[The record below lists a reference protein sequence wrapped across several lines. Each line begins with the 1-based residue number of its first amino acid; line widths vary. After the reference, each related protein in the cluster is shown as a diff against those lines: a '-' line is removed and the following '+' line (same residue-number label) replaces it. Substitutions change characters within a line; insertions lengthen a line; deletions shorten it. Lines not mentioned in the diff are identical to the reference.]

1 MQYTPGAC
9 LSEMRYASQ
18 ALVRF
23 CVMRLWQHWSRTNM
37 GLALGMVGGVWE
49 QGGGVGGGMSGY
61 EEVAAETERERET
74 EIEIMQPKM
83 LVALHMYV

>member
-1 MQYTPGAC
+1 
-9 LSEMRYASQ
+9 
-18 ALVRF
+18 
-23 CVMRLWQHWSRTNM
+23 M

-83 LVALHMYV
+83 LVALPMYV

>member
-1 MQYTPGAC
+1 
-9 LSEMRYASQ
+9 
-18 ALVRF
+18 
-23 CVMRLWQHWSRTNM
+23 M

-61 EEVAAETERERET
+61 EEVAAETE
-74 EIEIMQPKM
+74 IEIMQPKM